1 MIALID
7 FKVTTAVEF
16 AIKIYEVFPSILV
29 DLAKRLD
36 NFLIL
41 LKKNAI
47 ERVKNAVRIRW
58 IMP

>member
-7 FKVTTAVEF
+7 FKVTAAVEF